1 MVRRMASVHFTPNLT
16 RHTECPT
23 ATLPAVTVA
32 ELLERYFERW
42 PAVRGFVLDD
52 QGEVRKHIKVLVDG
66 RNLRDRRRLSD
77 GLAEDS
83 EVYVFQALSGG

>member
-1 MVRRMASVHFTPNLT
+1 MASVHFTPNLA

-23 ATLPAVTVA
+23 ATLSATTVA

-42 PAVRGFVLDD
+42 PGVRGFVLDD

-66 RNLRDRRRLSD
+66 RNLRDRHRLSD
-77 GLAEDS
+77 GLAENS

>member
-1 MVRRMASVHFTPNLT
+1 MASVHFTPNLT

-23 ATLPAVTVA
+23 ATLAASSVA

-42 PAVRGFVLDD
+42 PDVRGFVLDD

-66 RNLRDRRRLSD
+66 RNLRDRQRLTD
-77 GLAEDS
+77 ALAANS
-83 EVYVFQALSGG
+83 EVHVFQALSGG

>member
-1 MVRRMASVHFTPNLT
+1 MASVHFTPNLV

-23 ATLPAVTVA
+23 ATLPAGTVS

-42 PAVRGFVLDD
+42 PDVRGFVLDD
-52 QGEVRKHIKVLVDG
+52 QGEVRKHIKVLIDG
-66 RNLRDRRRLSD
+66 RNLRDRQHLTD
-77 GLAEDS
+77 ALETNS

>member
-1 MVRRMASVHFTPNLT
+1 MASVHFTQNLA
-16 RHTECPT
+16 RHTDCP
-23 ATLPAVTVA
+23 AAELPAGTVA

-52 QGEVRKHIKVLVDG
+52 QGEVRKHVKVLVDG

-77 GLAEDS
+77 ALDARS